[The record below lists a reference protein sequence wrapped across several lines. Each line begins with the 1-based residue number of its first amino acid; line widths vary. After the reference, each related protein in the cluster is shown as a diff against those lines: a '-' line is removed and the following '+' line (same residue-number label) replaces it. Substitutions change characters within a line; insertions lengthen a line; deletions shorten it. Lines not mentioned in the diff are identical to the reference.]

1 MTGFKLQSPT
11 MAAGMTEA
19 DRAKAAGKI
28 EVNLL

>member
-19 DRAKAAGKI
+19 DRAAGKI